1 MISYHVTVTY
11 DTYDVILSHTPFCV
25 VSPKEKEKEK
35 KRNINNDL
43 AILPSHDKYSPEREE
58 NSKFSLSVFP
68 L

>member
-1 MISYHVTVTY
+1 MTY
-11 DTYDVILSHTPFCV
+11 DTCDITLSHTPFYV

-43 AILPSHDKYSPEREE
+43 AILPSHNKYSPEREG